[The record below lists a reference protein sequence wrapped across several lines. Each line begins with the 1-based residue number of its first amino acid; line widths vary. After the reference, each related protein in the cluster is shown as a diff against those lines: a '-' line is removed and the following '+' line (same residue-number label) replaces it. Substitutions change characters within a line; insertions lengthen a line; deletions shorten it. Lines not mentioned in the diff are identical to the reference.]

1 METCMRLSDYYRL
14 AVEEA
19 KKADPRRGA
28 ELDSVL
34 ARTRKR
40 YEGLDA
46 RGRDLFDTDSLWNP
60 YADSRVLYDDGRE
73 IGSVMWGIDITPA
86 EAMLADRLREKG
98 SRIDAIIGHH
108 PRGRA
113 QAAAYKVV
121 PIQES
126 MMCSWGVPITAA
138 ECIVS
143 PRAHEVMCATHA
155 INHAQ
160 TVDACRL
167 LDLPFM
173 CLHQPCDLLGQE
185 FMQRLMDERAP
196 DRLEDLLDVLQEV
209 PEYEHAV
216 RECNPPEIFAGARD
230 RRAGRIAVK
239 FAGGTSAP
247 KGMYEQLE
255 RSGVGTVVC
264 MHVPESHIEEAR
276 KHHVNIV
283 VAGHMASDS
292 LGCNLLADIFENKGL
307 NIVPFSGFHRVRRS

>member
-1 METCMRLSDYYRL
+1 MRLSDYYRL

-19 KKADPRRGA
+19 KKVDPRRGA
-28 ELDSVL
+28 ELDSIL
-34 ARTRKR
+34 QRTRRTYDK
-40 YEGLDA
+40 LDPK
-46 RGRDLFDTDSLWNP
+46 GRDRFDADSLWNP

-73 IGSVMWGIDITPA
+73 VTSVMWGIDISTA
-86 EAMLADRLREKG
+86 EVLLADRLREHG
-98 SRIDAIIGHH
+98 TRIDAIIGHH

-113 QAAAYKVV
+113 QASMYKVV
-121 PIQES
+121 SIQET
-126 MMCSWGVPITAA
+126 MMRSWGVPVTTA

-155 INHAQ
+155 VNHAQ

-167 LDLPFM
+167 LNMPFM
-173 CLHQPCDLLGQE
+173 CLHQPCDLLGQA
-185 FMQRLMDERAP
+185 FMQKLLDDRAP
-196 DRLEDLLDVLQEV
+196 ERLDDLLDILAEI
-209 PEYEHAV
+209 PEYENGI

-230 RRAGRIAVK
+230 RRAGKIAVK

-247 KGMYEQLE
+247 KEMYEQLE

-292 LGCNLLADIFENKGL
+292 LGNNLLADIFEARGL
-307 NIVPFSGFHRVRRS
+307 NIIPCSGFFRVRRA